1 MRTASAVLLAVVAAG
16 TQLLAQGT
24 QQTQQPP
31 AEPRAVFKAGVAR
44 VTVAATVRDRRG
56 RRITNLTEADFTLLD
71 TGAPRKILEFS
82 TDEAPVGLA
91 LLVDV
96 SGSMGVAER
105 RNASQETAKALV
117 QWLTKDDQVGLYTF
131 DRGLEEVEPLGA
143 SPDRVLDG
151 LKKIDAYGR
160 TSVFDAVAETSRRL
174 SKMAGPRRA
183 VILLTDGDDNASTL
197 TSAQVSAIA
206 SGIDVPVYIFLIVS
220 PLDRAGK
227 ETVIEDKLE
236 GMRNGALG
244 SLARQTGG
252 DILIPVTAEDRGVMT
267 RDVVTEL
274 RHQYLMA
281 FEPGGQTGWHP
292 LEVRTRR
299 NDLIVRA
306 RSGYM
311 VPGRPGDRH

>member
-1 MRTASAVLLAVVAAG
+1 
-16 TQLLAQGT
+16 
-24 QQTQQPP
+24 
-31 AEPRAVFKAGVAR
+31 

-56 RRITNLTEADFTLLD
+56 RRITNLTAADFTLLD

-82 TDEAPVGLA
+82 TEEASVGLA

-96 SGSMGVAER
+96 SGSMGVADR
-105 RNASQETAKALV
+105 RNALQETAKALV
-117 QWLTKDDQVGLYTF
+117 QWLTKEDQVGLYAF
-131 DRGLEEVEPLGA
+131 DRGLEEVQPIGT

-151 LKKIDAYGR
+151 LKGIDAYGR

-174 SKMAGPRRA
+174 SKTAGPRRA

-206 SGIDVPVYIFLIVS
+206 RGIDVPVYVFLIIS
-220 PLDRAGK
+220 PLDRAGGND
-227 ETVIEDKLE
+227 TVIDDKLD

-244 SLARQTGG
+244 NLARRTGG
-252 DILIPVTAEDRGVMT
+252 DILIPVTPEERGVMT

-299 NDLIVRA
+299 TDLIVRA